1 MTVGRRPGHPTDS
14 PPALPGQVVSV
25 LRMGPRSVAALGL
38 VSLVGLASFG
48 WPLFIGADAALAH
61 SGDAPWLFAALLP
74 LLLLIVLAQLTEG
87 GMDAKAVALLGVLAA
102 LGTGLR
108 VLGGGAGGLEPVFF
122 LFVLAGRV
130 LGPGF
135 GFVLGQLTLL
145 ASALV
150 TGGVGPWLP
159 FQMMAAGWIALL
171 AGLLPPM
178 RGRGEILLLAAYGAV
193 AGLLYGVL
201 INLWF
206 WPFVSYADTGI
217 SYVAGAPVTENL
229 ARYAAFLV
237 ATSLGWDVTR
247 AAFTA
252 VFCLVAGRPVLA
264 ALRRA
269 ARRARFELAHQPHQA
284 PTGTS

>member
-1 MTVGRRPGHPTDS
+1 MITSERVT
-14 PPALPGQVVSV
+14 V
-25 LRMGPRSVAALGL
+25 LRLGPWSAATLGL
-38 VSLVGLASFG
+38 ASLIGLASFS
-48 WPLFIGADAALAH
+48 WPLFIGADATLAH
-61 SGDAPWLFAALLP
+61 SDDAPWLFAALLP

-87 GMDAKAVALLGVLAA
+87 SMDAKAVALLGVLAA

-171 AGLLPPM
+171 AGLLPPA
-178 RGRGEILLLAAYGAV
+178 RGRAEILLLAAYGAV
-193 AGLLYGVL
+193 AGLLYGIF

-206 WPFVSYADTGI
+206 WPFVTYTDSGI
-217 SYVAGAPVTENL
+217 SYVAGAPVADNL

-247 AAFTA
+247 AASTA
-252 VFCLVAGRPVLA
+252 VFCLIAGRPVLG

-269 ARRARFELAHQPHQA
+269 ARRARFDLVPA
-284 PTGTS
+284 PATTHRDV

>member
-1 MTVGRRPGHPTDS
+1 MGRDVVALRI
-14 PPALPGQVVSV
+14 PAPSTL
-25 LRMGPRSVAALGL
+25 ALIL
-38 VSLVGLASFG
+38 VSAIGVVSFG
-48 WPLFIGADAALAH
+48 WPLLAQPDSALAH
-61 SGDAPWLFAALLP
+61 SADAPWLFAGLLP

-87 GMDAKAVALLGVLAA
+87 RMDAKTIALLGVLAA

-108 VLGGGAGGLEPVFF
+108 MLGGGGGGFEPAFF
-122 LFVLAGRV
+122 LFVVAGRA

-171 AGLLPPM
+171 AGLLPPL
-178 RGRGEILLLAAYGAV
+178 RGRAEVLMLAGYGAV
-193 AGLLYGVL
+193 AGLLYGIL

-206 WPFVSYADTGI
+206 WPFVSFADTGI
-217 SYVAGAPVTENL
+217 SFVPGDPITSNTV
-229 ARYAAFLV
+229 RYGAFLL
-237 ATSLGWDVTR
+237 ATSLGWDLIR
-247 AAFTA
+247 AAVTA
-252 VFCLVAGRPVLA
+252 MLCLVAGPPVLS

-269 ARRARFELAHQPHQA
+269 ARRAKFDASVPASRQAAVANPPAHPVEE
-284 PTGTS
+284 